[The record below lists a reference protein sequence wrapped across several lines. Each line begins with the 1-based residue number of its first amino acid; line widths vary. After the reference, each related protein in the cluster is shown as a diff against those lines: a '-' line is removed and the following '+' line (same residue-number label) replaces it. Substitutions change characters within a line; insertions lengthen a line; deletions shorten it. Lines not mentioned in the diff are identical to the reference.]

1 MERAIVGA
9 IIGIMIAAMTHT
21 STTTAAS
28 VNIYGILCY
37 CLRMGRKFRLSYKK
51 RYYRAPSLP
60 VVTSLQVSIPLDKV
74 QVYPVSIPYPLS
86 FPLSWPRALFMSSS
100 VENLDG
106 LQRRI
111 SKAEIAPLGKYEFLL
126 CY

>member
-1 MERAIVGA
+1 M
-9 IIGIMIAAMTHT
+9 
-21 STTTAAS
+21 
-28 VNIYGILCY
+28 L
-37 CLRMGRKFRLSYKK
+37 LSWD
-51 RYYRAPSLP
+51 RTQVSIEPQEEVLSCPPSLP

-74 QVYPVSIPYPLS
+74 QVYPVSIPYP
-86 FPLSWPRALFMSSS
+86 PLSWPRALFMSSS